1 MTSLNEINNDCIDD
15 FNTIEE
21 TAMRLPDKFNELF
34 EFGKMTTRL
43 FQNELSMQ
51 YDSIINRF
59 KDSTDLWEEDKEDFG
74 NIVDYYKQEIL
85 DFVGNLKRYLYK
97 KDQRIIE
104 FPDIGFDFDRNP
116 NSEKNELRV
125 SAITLHFSRVEQNGC
140 LIMVSMDVDRSNKKK
155 GFKVIVSIT
164 HANNE
169 SMNERFELFP
179 YYHNEFQA
187 FCGKFYDCMKDVL
200 QKVLIW
206 RVL

>member
-15 FNTIEE
+15 FNIIEE
-21 TAMRLPDKFNELF
+21 TAMRLSDKFNELF
-34 EFGKMTTRL
+34 EFGKTTTTL

-59 KDSTDLWEEDKEDFG
+59 KDSMDLWEEDKEDFD

-125 SAITLHFSRVEQNGC
+125 STITLHFSRVEHNGC
-140 LIMVSMDVDRSNKKK
+140 LIMVSMDVDRSNKPK

-169 SMNERFELFP
+169 DMNERFELFP
-179 YYHNEFQA
+179 YYCNEFQA
-187 FCGKFYDCMKDVL
+187 FCDKFYDCMKDVL

-206 RVL
+206 RHI